1 MAYFDLDTNPTTSIK
16 SKSSG
21 GKTPIDVSNFRP
33 VNKKPI
39 GNDWDVNP
47 GIYSHGVIIDLFL
60 YLITRTL
67 QLLFF
72 SVTAQRRLRKNR
84 DTSGSGYL
92 TIPLSI
98 TRLFPS
104 ALTHYGSLLEAEPDL
119 VAIIELAPT
128 DGIFAEKFGSSLPE
142 AIRNRND
149 ILYLVNPMENTLYV
163 SINGNDSGGF
173 PIDETTTEQIIEYI
187 NLANEK
193 KAAFFIKCEIT
204 GKEIVDK
211 WPQGS
216 IKGLPVG
223 WTCELNGCF
232 ASGSDFIKGTWK
244 CQGPESKKEE
254 AYKIVEKYY
263 DGFDVHITWEND
275 SV

>member
-1 MAYFDLDTNPTTSIK
+1 MAYFDLDANPTTSIK

-47 GIYSHGVIIDLFL
+47 GDILSWSDYRSGNTYFI
-60 YLITRTL
+60 
-67 QLLFF
+67 
-72 SVTAQRRLRKNR
+72 TAQRRLRKNR

-119 VAIIELAPT
+119 VAIIELSST
-128 DGIFAEKFGSSLPE
+128 DGIFVEKFGSPLPE
-142 AIRNRND
+142 TIRNRND
-149 ILYLVNPMENTLYV
+149 ILYLVNPMENMLYV

-173 PIDETTTEQIIEYI
+173 PIDETTTEQIVEYI

-193 KAAFFIKCEIT
+193 KAAFLIKCEIT
-204 GKEIVDK
+204 GKETVDK
-211 WPQGS
+211 WPHDS
-216 IKGLPVG
+216 IKNLPVG
-223 WTCELNGCF
+223 WTCELNGGF

-244 CQGPESKKEE
+244 CQGPESKKED

-263 DGFDVHITWEND
+263 EGFDVHITWETD
-275 SV
+275 SS